1 VNEIIQKE
9 NLAQE
14 YNIYV
19 FHGTDGDDWD
29 TGGKEAIPEIKKI
42 LPLVSRIGI
51 TLIEHSNGSTRK
63 TEVQSYLEDSKL
75 LTEKPD
81 LIRMD
86 VMQED
91 ADEPRLIESI
101 KNLISQSLRFSRAT
115 AV

>member
-29 TGGKEAIPEIKKI
+29 TDGKEAVPEIKKI
-42 LPLVSRIGI
+42 LPLISRIGVTI
-51 TLIEHSNGSTRK
+51 VEHSGGSTRK
-63 TEVQSYLEDSKL
+63 TEVQKYLEDSRL
-75 LTEKPD
+75 LTEKPE

-91 ADEPRLIESI
+91 AEEPRVIEGI
-101 KNLISQSLRFSRAT
+101 KKLISQSHHFSRAT